1 MDCRQSFRPLA
12 TALCAVLVLS
22 AGAFAIEPGDSP
34 SYLGQKAFFKPELY
48 ISSSHQPLEEALPLL
63 PNRAAWESFLEV
75 RENAGQA
82 AVKAFIDPRSGA
94 ATNLIGAF
102 PLLPVQVLDLLR
114 KGPLLVA
121 AAVLFF

>member
-1 MDCRQSFRPLA
+1 MECRHSFRPLGA
-12 TALCAVLVLS
+12 AVCAVLLGILTL
-22 AGAFAIEPGDSP
+22 AGGAFAIEPKDPP
-34 SYLGQKAFFKPELY
+34 SYLGQKEFFKPELY

-94 ATNLIGAF
+94 AANLIGAF
-102 PLLPVQVLDLLR
+102 PLL
-114 KGPLLVA
+114 
-121 AAVLFF
+121 